1 MSQKLQHIRLGE
13 MMKAVI
19 DRFEGE
25 YAILIVGDDEQRLN
39 VPRKL
44 LPKNAK
50 EGHWLQLDI
59 VGGEVRNIEVDE
71 QETEKAR
78 QRIAEKLANL
88 RKGDYK

>member
-1 MSQKLQHIRLGE
+1 

-44 LPKNAK
+44 LPEKAK
-50 EGHWLQLDI
+50 EGHWLQVEILDGQ
-59 VGGEVRNIEVDE
+59 VSNITLDE

-78 QRIAEKLANL
+78 QRIAEKLARL
-88 RKGDYK
+88 RRGDYK